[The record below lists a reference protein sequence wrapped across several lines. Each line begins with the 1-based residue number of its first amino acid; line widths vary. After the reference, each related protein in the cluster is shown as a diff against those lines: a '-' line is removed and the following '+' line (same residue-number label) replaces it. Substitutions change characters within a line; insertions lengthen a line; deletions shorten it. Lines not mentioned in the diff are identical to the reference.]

1 MQNERARPSP
11 LYMEPLKSLPIVLIS
26 LFIVVA
32 AVDVLLAMQPRLLQ
46 TLRAYWSAP
55 AAGGTTS
62 SALTAASLIVGGVAL
77 SATILAAFI
86 RGVRSA
92 PYLCITPVWVC
103 ACMVAIARVETPLP
117 LPVATPVFVAI
128 SALLFVSSGV
138 LFESASRS
146 SNLIGTAAS
155 LLPLTLLSIGYA
167 FNADA
172 QANFGGD
179 SMLMLFVLALA
190 GAGAPAI
197 AVACRA
203 NGARVLGGQFAVPDS
218 TGAQIVALLE
228 RARLGEERAV
238 QAERQLAAG
247 GALQPEAAS
256 GNGPLLTLDDEELAL
271 TRPREMNGWFG
282 WAAAAVVL
290 VMTIAWYAFGYAPLR
305 RELANAERANATQA
319 EEYAT
324 ALAGLRADYE
334 RKRTDLEQQL
344 AAAAQPGQ
352 ATAAQPAPF
361 APAPKAP
368 RAVAVPSEAASDAD
382 AEDDVSDASAERE
395 ARAQARRDARIAKRE
410 QAAAERADRAAEH
423 EANLAAAK
431 EVRDTERQ
439 ARVAELEQRAAERQA
454 KAAER
459 AEARARERE
468 AKASEREAKASERE
482 AKAAERDEARANE
495 REAKASERDEAR
507 ASEREA
513 KTGEKVERSA
523 AAAATAA
530 LEAEAY
536 GADTAASKAS
546 KRPTEKAAPAPAA
559 APQKS
564 AADVDDESS
573 DDPLE
578 GL

>member
-1 MQNERARPSP
+1 MQTERARPYP
-11 LYMEPLKSLPIVLIS
+11 LYVEPLKSLPIVLIS

-32 AVDVLLAMQPRLLQ
+32 AVDALLALQPGLLQ
-46 TLRAYWSAP
+46 SLRAYWSTP
-55 AAGGTTS
+55 PAGGTTS
-62 SALTAASLIVGGVAL
+62 SALTAASLIVGGVAF
-77 SATILAAFI
+77 SATVLAGFI

-103 ACMVAIARVETPLP
+103 ACMLAIARVQTPLP
-117 LPVATPVFVAI
+117 LPVPTSAFVAI
-128 SALLFVSSGV
+128 SALLFVGSGV
-138 LFESASRS
+138 LFESTSRL

-172 QANFGGD
+172 QASFNGD

-203 NGARVLGGQFAVPDS
+203 NGARVLGGQSTVPEAA
-218 TGAQIVALLE
+218 GAQIVALLE
-228 RARLGEERAV
+228 RARVSEERAAR
-238 QAERQLAAG
+238 AELQLAAG
-247 GALQPEAAS
+247 GALQPHAA
-256 GNGPLLTLDDEELAL
+256 NAPRLALDDEELAL
-271 TRPREMNGWFG
+271 TKPRGGSAWFG

-290 VMTIAWYAFGYAPLR
+290 ALTVAWYAFGYAPLR
-305 RELANAERANATQA
+305 GELANAEQASATQA
-319 EEYAT
+319 EEHAA
-324 ALAGLRADYE
+324 ALARLRADFE

-344 AAAAQPGQ
+344 AAAAPAVAVP
-352 ATAAQPAPF
+352 ATA

-368 RAVAVPSEAASDAD
+368 RAVAVPQDSASDAAD
-382 AEDDVSDASAERE
+382 DDVSDASAERD
-395 ARAQARRDARIAKRE
+395 ARAQARREARLAKRE
-410 QAAAERADRAAEH
+410 QALAARAERVAEH
-423 EANLAAAK
+423 EANAAAAK
-431 EVRDTERQ
+431 EAREAARQ
-439 ARVAELEQRAAERQA
+439 ARVAEHEQKVAERQA
-454 KAAER
+454 RAAEK
-459 AEARARERE
+459 AETR
-468 AKASEREAKASERE
+468 ASEREAKASER
-482 AKAAERDEARANE
+482 A
-495 REAKASERDEAR
+495 EAR

-530 LEAEAY
+530 LEAQAY
-536 GADTAASKAS
+536 GADTGKSS
-546 KRPTEKAAPAPAA
+546 KRSTEKAAPAA

-564 AADVDDESS
+564 AADVDNESS